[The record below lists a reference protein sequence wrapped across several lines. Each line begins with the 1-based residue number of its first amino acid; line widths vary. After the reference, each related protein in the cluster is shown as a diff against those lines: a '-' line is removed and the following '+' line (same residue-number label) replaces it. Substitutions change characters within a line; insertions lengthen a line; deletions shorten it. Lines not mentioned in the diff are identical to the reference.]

1 MEPTVINALLA
12 LAGTLIG
19 TFAGILTGGKLTDYR
34 LKMLEQKVEKH
45 NNLIERMY
53 ALEEKAQLQEEKIKV
68 ANHRIEDLEE
78 QLK

>member
-1 MEPTVINALLA
+1 MDTAVISALIA
-12 LAGTLIG
+12 LCGSLIG
-19 TFAGILTGGKLTDYR
+19 TFAGVLTGGKLTEYR